1 MTSQETR
8 ETRIAEISD
17 DMLLTIPTL
26 YRRMVKPTNKSENRF
41 SYTHRIW
48 VLIILKRKG
57 PSSIISISDK
67 IGYSKQNMTA
77 IIDSLEKDKLL
88 IRSKSETDRRTT
100 IISITDEGVNFLNE
114 SKIKFRKTIS
124 KKLEDLSDEEIE
136 DIHNSVLTLHRL
148 LPKLLV

>member
-1 MTSQETR
+1 
-8 ETRIAEISD
+8 
-17 DMLLTIPTL
+17 
-26 YRRMVKPTNKSENRF
+26 
-41 SYTHRIW
+41 
-48 VLIILKRKG
+48 
-57 PSSIISISDK
+57 
-67 IGYSKQNMTA
+67 MTA